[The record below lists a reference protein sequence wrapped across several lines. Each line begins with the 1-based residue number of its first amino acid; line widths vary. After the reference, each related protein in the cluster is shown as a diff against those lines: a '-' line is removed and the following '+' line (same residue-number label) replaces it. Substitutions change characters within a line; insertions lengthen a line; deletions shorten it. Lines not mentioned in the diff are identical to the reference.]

1 MTNYVVQRANSGLIL
16 NWFEWGGDEAVGET
30 VQLAGIDYVVEADQ
44 PNVPQMTQ
52 PVASDV
58 TDLTPT
64 QEAALR
70 ASVLTAAKRE
80 IERRLLEV
88 ASIMDQHNTDI
99 TVGLCLRYLDGGLT
113 TEDRATLEAAMPDG
127 MTVADFVTN
136 AESQGILLRKIK
148 DVQGKALKAHIR
160 NPATPVAE
168 LAALDVTAG
177 EWWA

>member
-1 MTNYVVQRANSGLIL
+1 MTYAVRRDNANRILEWQDWPFPDPVGTVVDIAAVEYVI
-16 NWFEWGGDEAVGET
+16 EAE
-30 VQLAGIDYVVEADQ
+30 Q
-44 PNVPQMTQ
+44 PNVPQASQ